1 MIVIK
6 KALLFYQGFF
16 YFGQIADFGQKINNL
31 PFEQFLEIQ
40 MVTQLQKKRLRLFK
54 DRLNILLD
62 IAQTINE
69 DHSIDDLLSEFE
81 ILLREELEV
90 GKILVFTYIKG
101 RWKNLL
107 NSGVTKAE
115 LADIDVETDLI
126 QYKNIENITIS
137 HPPQLKGF
145 DAVIPLF
152 HRFKAIGFVLIGDV
166 EEEHQGI
173 SPTIKHLK
181 LIQIISNLIIVFIE
195 NKRMQ
200 EEILEQEAMRK
211 EMELASRIQSQLV
224 PADKNLPISTRYSIH
239 TFYHPQFEVGGDYY
253 DFIRLSKNVLGFCI
267 ADVSGKGISAAMLM
281 SNFQAVFRAL
291 FTPNINMKKLVHLLN
306 QKVNQSANSEKFITM
321 FLGKYNTLTRKLTYI
336 NAGHLPP
343 MLFDPKK
350 RVLSSLDVGC
360 IGLGMLD
367 EIPAVEVGKTS
378 VPRQAKFLAFT
389 DGLVELE
396 SGEEIESG
404 MKSVEDIICNK
415 HDVERNMEE
424 LKELINEQ
432 LEIGSVFDDIS
443 IAAIQ
448 FK

>member
-1 MIVIK
+1 
-6 KALLFYQGFF
+6 
-16 YFGQIADFGQKINNL
+16 
-31 PFEQFLEIQ
+31 

-69 DHSIDDLLSEFE
+69 DNSIEDLLSEFE

-90 GKILVFTYIKG
+90 GKVLVFTLIKG
-101 RWKNLL
+101 KWKNLL
-107 NSGVTKAE
+107 NSGVTKE
-115 LADIDVETDLI
+115 EVNSINVEEDLI
-126 QYKNIENITIS
+126 KYENIENITIS

-152 HRFKAIGFVLIGDV
+152 HRFNAIGFVLIGDV
-166 EEEHQGI
+166 DEEHTGI

-200 EEILEQEAMRK
+200 GELLKQEAIKK

-224 PADKNLPISTRYSIH
+224 PADDQLPESPKYSIH
-239 TFYHPQFEVGGDYY
+239 TFYQPHFEVGGDYY
-253 DFIRLSKNVLGFCI
+253 DFIKLSKNVLGFCI
-267 ADVSGKGISAAMLM
+267 ADVSGKGISAAFLM

-291 FTPNINMKKLVHLLN
+291 YTPYTNLKSLVYMLN
-306 QKVNQSANSEKFITM
+306 KKVNKSAKSEKFITL
-321 FLGKYNTLTRKLTYI
+321 FLGKYNVITRKLTYI

-350 RVLSSLDVGC
+350 KQLKTLDKGC

-367 EIPAVEVGKTS
+367 EIPTIETGKIK
-378 VPRQAKFLAFT
+378 VPVNAKFLAFT

-396 SGEEIESG
+396 SGDEVQSG
-404 MKSVEDIICNK
+404 MKSIEDIIMN
-415 HDVERNMEE
+415 DNQIESNMQE
-424 LKELINEQ
+424 LRELINQQ

-443 IAAIQ
+443 ITGIQ

>member
-1 MIVIK
+1 
-6 KALLFYQGFF
+6 
-16 YFGQIADFGQKINNL
+16 
-31 PFEQFLEIQ
+31 

-54 DRLNILLD
+54 DRLNILLE

-69 DHSIDDLLSEFE
+69 DNSIEDLLSEFE

-90 GKILVFTYIKG
+90 GKVLVFTLYEEK
-101 RWKNLL
+101 WKNVLS
-107 NSGVTKAE
+107 SGVNE
-115 LADIDVETDLI
+115 EEVNDIDVEKDLT
-126 QYKNIENITIS
+126 QYKTIENITVS

-166 EEEHQGI
+166 DEEHPGI

-200 EEILEQEAMRK
+200 MELLQQEAFRK
-211 EMELASRIQSQLV
+211 EMELASRIQTQLV
-224 PADKNLPISTRYSIH
+224 PADNHLPLSSRYSLH
-239 TFYHPQFEVGGDYY
+239 TFYHPQYEVGGDYY
-253 DFIRLSKNVLGFCI
+253 DFIKLSNNTLGFCI
-267 ADVSGKGISAAMLM
+267 ADVSGKGIAAAMLM
-281 SNFQAVFRAL
+281 SNFQAVFRTL
-291 FTPNINMKKLVHLLN
+291 FTSRISLKKLVIQLN
-306 QKVNQSANSEKFITM
+306 RKVNQSANSEKFITM
-321 FLGKYNTLTRKLTYI
+321 FIGKYNTLNKKLTYV

-343 MLFDPKK
+343 FLFDPKK
-350 RVLSSLDVGC
+350 HQLTNLDVGC

-367 EIPAVEVGKTS
+367 EIPAIEVGKVA
-378 VPRQAKFLAFT
+378 VPKFAKFLAFT

-396 SGEEIESG
+396 SGDEVESG
-404 MKSVEDIICNK
+404 MQSVEDIICNGK
-415 HDVERNMEE
+415 DVEQNMIE
-424 LKELINEQ
+424 LKELIKTQ

>member
-1 MIVIK
+1 
-6 KALLFYQGFF
+6 
-16 YFGQIADFGQKINNL
+16 
-31 PFEQFLEIQ
+31 

-81 ILLREELEV
+81 VLLREELEV
-90 GKILVFTYIKG
+90 GKILVFTYGDGK
-101 RWKNLL
+101 WENLL
-107 NSGVTKAE
+107 NSGVTSSEVA
-115 LADIDVETDLI
+115 LIDVERDLSHY
-126 QYKNIENITIS
+126 QNIENITIS

-152 HRFKAIGFVLIGDV
+152 HRYNSIGFVLIGDI
-166 EEEHQGI
+166 EEEQTGI

-200 EEILEQEAMRK
+200 GQLIEQEAMRK
-211 EMELASRIQSQLV
+211 EMELASRIQSKLV
-224 PADKNLPISTRYSIH
+224 PADDFLPVSPKYSIH

-267 ADVSGKGISAAMLM
+267 ADVSGKGISAAILM
-281 SNFQAVFRAL
+281 SNFQAVFRTL
-291 FTPNINMKKLVHLLN
+291 YTPNIRLKKLAHALN
-306 QKVNQSANSEKFITM
+306 RKVNMSANNEKFITL
-321 FLGKYNTLTRKLTYI
+321 FLGKYNAITRKLTYI

-350 RVLSSLDVGC
+350 KILNSLEKGC

-367 EIPAVEVGKTS
+367 DIPSIEVGKIR
-378 VPRQAKFLAFT
+378 VPRNAKFLAFT

-396 SGEEIESG
+396 NGDEIENG
-404 MKSVEDIICNK
+404 MKPIQDIISN
-415 HDVERNMEE
+415 DFSIEDNMVD
-424 LKELINEQ
+424 LKKLISEQ
-432 LEIGSVFDDIS
+432 LVRGSVFDDIS
-443 IAAIQ
+443 ITGIE

>member
-1 MIVIK
+1 
-6 KALLFYQGFF
+6 
-16 YFGQIADFGQKINNL
+16 
-31 PFEQFLEIQ
+31 
-40 MVTQLQKKRLRLFK
+40 MVTQIQKKRLRLFK

-69 DHSIDDLLSEFE
+69 DHSIDDLLAEFE

-90 GKILVFTYIKG
+90 GKILVFTLADDN
-101 RWKNLL
+101 WKNLL
-107 NSGVTKAE
+107 SSGVSKEEVAK
-115 LADIDVETDLI
+115 IDVKRDLA
-126 QYKNIENITIS
+126 QYQNIENITIS

-152 HRFKAIGFVLIGDV
+152 HRFKSIGFVLIGDV
-166 EEEHQGI
+166 DEEHTGI

-200 EEILEQEAMRK
+200 EELLEQEAIRK

-224 PADKNLPISTRYSIH
+224 PADDHLPISTKYSIH

-253 DFIRLSKNVLGFCI
+253 DFIKLSNNVLGFCI
-267 ADVSGKGISAAMLM
+267 ADVSGKGISAAFLM

-291 FTPNINMKKLVHLLN
+291 YSPGIRLKKLVHLLN
-306 QKVNQSANSEKFITM
+306 QKVNMSANNEKFITM
-321 FLGKYNTLTRKLTYI
+321 FLGKYNALTRKLTYI

-350 RVLSSLDVGC
+350 KHLLSLEKGC

-367 EIPAVEVGKTS
+367 EIPTVEVGKVS
-378 VPRQAKFLAFT
+378 VPRNAKFLAFT

-396 SGEEIESG
+396 NGDQIESG
-404 MKSVEDIICNK
+404 MKPIEDIISNSN
-415 HDVERNMEE
+415 DIERNMAD
-424 LKELINEQ
+424 LKRLITEQ
-432 LEIGSVFDDIS
+432 LERGSVFDDIS
-443 IAAIQ
+443 ITGIE

>member
-1 MIVIK
+1 
-6 KALLFYQGFF
+6 
-16 YFGQIADFGQKINNL
+16 
-31 PFEQFLEIQ
+31 
-40 MVTQLQKKRLRLFK
+40 MVTHIQKNKLRLFK

-69 DHSIDDLLSEFE
+69 DHSIEDLLSEFE
-81 ILLREELEV
+81 VLLREELEV
-90 GKILVFTYIKG
+90 GKILVFTFADGK
-101 RWKNLL
+101 WDNLL
-107 NSGVTKAE
+107 NSGVTKDEVAS
-115 LADIDVETDLI
+115 IDVQRDLI
-126 QYKNIENITIS
+126 QYQSIENITLS

-152 HRFKAIGFVLIGDV
+152 HRYNAIGFVLIGDV
-166 EEEHQGI
+166 DEELAGI

-195 NKRMQ
+195 NKKMQ
-200 EEILEQEAMRK
+200 GQIIEQEAMRK
-211 EMELASRIQSQLV
+211 EMELASRIQTKLV
-224 PADKNLPISTRYSIH
+224 PADDHLPISTKYTIH

-291 FTPNINMKKLVHLLN
+291 YTRNIGLKKLVHLLN
-306 QKVNQSANSEKFITM
+306 NKVNLSANNEKFITM
-321 FLGKYNTLTRKLTYI
+321 FLGKYNSFTRTLTYI

-343 MLFDPKK
+343 MLFDPK
-350 RVLSSLDVGC
+350 REHLTSLDKGC

-367 EIPAVEVGKTS
+367 EIPTIEIGKVR
-378 VPRQAKFLAFT
+378 VPKTAKFLAFT

-396 SGEEIESG
+396 NDNQIESS
-404 MKSVEDIICNK
+404 MKPIEDIISN
-415 HDVERNMEE
+415 DQNIESNMVD
-424 LKELINEQ
+424 LKKLVAEQ
-432 LEIGSVFDDIS
+432 LKRGSVFDDIS
-443 IAAIQ
+443 VAGIG

>member
-1 MIVIK
+1 
-6 KALLFYQGFF
+6 
-16 YFGQIADFGQKINNL
+16 
-31 PFEQFLEIQ
+31 
-40 MVTQLQKKRLRLFK
+40 MVTHIQKKKLRLFK

-69 DHSIDDLLSEFE
+69 DHSIEDLLSEFE
-81 ILLREELEV
+81 VLLREELEV
-90 GKILVFTYIKG
+90 GKILVFTFADGK
-101 RWKNLL
+101 WDNLL
-107 NSGVTKAE
+107 NSGVTKDEVAR
-115 LADIDVETDLI
+115 IDVQRDLI
-126 QYKNIENITIS
+126 QYQNIENVTLT

-152 HRFKAIGFVLIGDV
+152 HRYNAIGFVLIGDV
-166 EEEHQGI
+166 EEEQTGI

-200 EEILEQEAMRK
+200 GQVIEQEAMRK
-211 EMELASRIQSQLV
+211 EMELASRIQTKLV
-224 PADKNLPISTRYSIH
+224 PADDHLPISTKYSIH

-291 FTPNINMKKLVHLLN
+291 YTPNIGLKKLTHLLN
-306 QKVNQSANSEKFITM
+306 SKVNMSANNEKFITM
-321 FLGKYNTLTRKLTYI
+321 FLGKYNSFTRTLTYI

-343 MLFDPKK
+343 MLFDPKRK
-350 RVLSSLDVGC
+350 HLINLDKGC

-367 EIPAVEVGKTS
+367 EIPTIEIGKVR
-378 VPRQAKFLAFT
+378 VPKSAKFLAFT

-396 SGEEIESG
+396 NDNQIESS
-404 MKSVEDIICNK
+404 MKPIEDIISN
-415 HDVERNMEE
+415 DQDIESNMID
-424 LKELINEQ
+424 LKKLVAEQ
-432 LEIGSVFDDIS
+432 LERGSVFDDIS
-443 IAAIQ
+443 VTGIG

>member
-1 MIVIK
+1 
-6 KALLFYQGFF
+6 
-16 YFGQIADFGQKINNL
+16 
-31 PFEQFLEIQ
+31 

-81 ILLREELEV
+81 ILLREELDV
-90 GKILVFTYIKG
+90 GKILVYTLADNN
-101 RWKNLL
+101 WKNLL
-107 NSGVTKAE
+107 NSGVTKDE
-115 LADIDVETDLI
+115 VGSIDVERDLSHY
-126 QYKNIENITIS
+126 QNIENITIS

-166 EEEHQGI
+166 EEEHTGI

-200 EEILEQEAMRK
+200 HELLEQEAIRK

-224 PADKNLPISTRYSIH
+224 PSDDHLPISTKYSIH

-253 DFIRLSKNVLGFCI
+253 DFIKLSNNVLGFCI
-267 ADVSGKGISAAMLM
+267 ADVSGKGISAAILM

-291 FTPNINMKKLVHLLN
+291 YSPRIRLKKLAYLLN
-306 QKVNQSANSEKFITM
+306 QKVNMSANSEKFITM
-321 FLGKYNTLTRKLTYI
+321 FLGKYNSLTRKLSYI

-350 RVLSSLDVGC
+350 EHLVSLDKGC

-367 EIPAVEVGKTS
+367 DIPTIEVGKVK
-378 VPRQAKFLAFT
+378 VPPHAKFLAFT

-396 SGEEIESG
+396 NGNQIESG
-404 MKSVEDIICNK
+404 MKPIEDIISNENSIEK
-415 HDVERNMEE
+415 NMAE
-424 LKELINEQ
+424 LKVLIKEQ
-432 LEIGSVFDDIS
+432 LERGSVFDDIS
-443 IAAIQ
+443 ITGIE

>member
-1 MIVIK
+1 
-6 KALLFYQGFF
+6 
-16 YFGQIADFGQKINNL
+16 
-31 PFEQFLEIQ
+31 

-69 DHSIDDLLSEFE
+69 DHSIEDLLSEFE

-90 GKILVFTYIKG
+90 GKVLVFTQINGK
-101 RWKNLL
+101 WKNLL
-107 NSGVTKAE
+107 NSGVTKTE
-115 LADIDVETDLI
+115 VLNIDVERDLI

-166 EEEHQGI
+166 DEEHQGI

-200 EEILEQEAMRK
+200 EELLQQEVMRK
-211 EMELASRIQSQLV
+211 EMELASRIQTQLV
-224 PADKNLPISTRYSIH
+224 PADNHLPISTKYSIH

-253 DFIRLSKNVLGFCI
+253 DFIKLSKNVLGFCI
-267 ADVSGKGISAAMLM
+267 ADVSGKGISAAMIM

-291 FTPNINMKKLVHLLN
+291 FTPRINLKKLVHMLN
-306 QKVNQSANSEKFITM
+306 HKVNKSANSEKFITM
-321 FLGKYNTLTRKLTYI
+321 FLGKYNTITRKLSYV

-350 RVLSSLDVGC
+350 RHMYNLDKGC

-367 EIPAVEVGKTS
+367 EIPSVEIGKIK
-378 VPRQAKFLAFT
+378 VPHEAKFLAFT

-396 SGEEIESG
+396 TGGAVESG
-404 MKSVEDIICNK
+404 MQAVENIISNK
-415 HDVERNMEE
+415 YDVEKNMHQ
-424 LKELINEQ
+424 LKSLINEQ

-443 IAAIQ
+443 ITAIQ

>member
-1 MIVIK
+1 
-6 KALLFYQGFF
+6 
-16 YFGQIADFGQKINNL
+16 
-31 PFEQFLEIQ
+31 

-69 DHSIDDLLSEFE
+69 DNSIEDLLSEFE

-90 GKILVFTYIKG
+90 GKVLVFTLYEGK
-101 RWKNLL
+101 WKNLL
-107 NSGVTKAE
+107 SSGVNTQE
-115 LADIDVETDLI
+115 VNNIDVEQDLT
-126 QYKNIENITIS
+126 QYKTIENITIS

-166 EEEHQGI
+166 DEEHQGI

-200 EEILEQEAMRK
+200 LELLEQEAFRK
-211 EMELASRIQSQLV
+211 EMELASRIQAQLV
-224 PADKNLPISTRYSIH
+224 PADKHLPLSSGYSVH
-239 TFYHPQFEVGGDYY
+239 TFYHPQYEVGGDYY
-253 DFIRLSKNVLGFCI
+253 DFIKLSNNTLGFCI

-281 SNFQAVFRAL
+281 SNFQAVFRTL
-291 FTPNINMKKLVHLLN
+291 FTSRINLKKLVYQLN
-306 QKVNQSANSEKFITM
+306 HKVNQSANSEKFITM
-321 FLGKYNTLTRKLTYI
+321 FIGKYNVLSRKLTYV

-343 MLFDPKK
+343 FLFDPKK
-350 RVLSSLDVGC
+350 HQLVNLEKGC

-367 EIPAVEVGKTS
+367 EIPASEVGKVK
-378 VPRQAKFLAFT
+378 VPKYAKFLAFT

-396 SGEEIESG
+396 SGDAVESG
-404 MKSVEDIICNK
+404 MESVKSIICNGK
-415 HDVERNMEE
+415 DVEQNMKE
-424 LKELINEQ
+424 LKELINAQ

>member
-1 MIVIK
+1 
-6 KALLFYQGFF
+6 
-16 YFGQIADFGQKINNL
+16 
-31 PFEQFLEIQ
+31 
-40 MVTQLQKKRLRLFK
+40 MVTHIQKKKLRLFK

-69 DHSIDDLLSEFE
+69 DHSIEDLLSEFE
-81 ILLREELEV
+81 VLLREELEV
-90 GKILVFTYIKG
+90 GKILVFTFADGK
-101 RWKNLL
+101 WDNLL
-107 NSGVTKAE
+107 NSGVTKDEVAS
-115 LADIDVETDLI
+115 IDVQRDLI
-126 QYKNIENITIS
+126 QYQTIENVTIS

-152 HRFKAIGFVLIGDV
+152 HRYNAIGFVLIGDV
-166 EEEHQGI
+166 DEEQAGI

-195 NKRMQ
+195 NKKMQ
-200 EEILEQEAMRK
+200 GQIIEQEAMRK
-211 EMELASRIQSQLV
+211 EMELASRIQTKLV
-224 PADKNLPISTRYSIH
+224 PADDHLPISTKYSIH

-291 FTPNINMKKLVHLLN
+291 YTRNIGLKKLVHLLN
-306 QKVNQSANSEKFITM
+306 NKVNLSANNEKFITM
-321 FLGKYNTLTRKLTYI
+321 FLGKYNSLTRTLTYI

-343 MLFDPKK
+343 MLFDPK
-350 RVLSSLDVGC
+350 REHLISLDKGC

-367 EIPAVEVGKTS
+367 EIPTIEIGKVR
-378 VPRQAKFLAFT
+378 VPRNAKFLAFT

-396 SGEEIESG
+396 NDNQIESS
-404 MKSVEDIICNK
+404 MKPIEDIISN
-415 HDVERNMEE
+415 DQNIESNMVD
-424 LKELINEQ
+424 LKKLVAEQ
-432 LEIGSVFDDIS
+432 LKRGSVFDDIS
-443 IAAIQ
+443 VAGIV

>member
-1 MIVIK
+1 
-6 KALLFYQGFF
+6 
-16 YFGQIADFGQKINNL
+16 
-31 PFEQFLEIQ
+31 

-90 GKILVFTYIKG
+90 GKILVFTFADEK
-101 RWKNLL
+101 WKNLL
-107 NSGVTKAE
+107 NSGVTKE
-115 LADIDVETDLI
+115 EVGDIDVDRDLI
-126 QYKNIENITIS
+126 KYQNIENITIS

-152 HRFKAIGFVLIGDV
+152 HRYKAIGYVLIGDV
-166 EEEHQGI
+166 DEEHTGI

-200 EEILEQEAMRK
+200 AQVVEQEAMRK
-211 EMELASRIQSQLV
+211 EMELASRIQSKLV
-224 PADKNLPISTRYSIH
+224 PADNHLPVSTKYSIH

-267 ADVSGKGISAAMLM
+267 ADVSGKGISAAILM
-281 SNFQAVFRAL
+281 SNFQAVFRTL
-291 FTPNINMKKLVHLLN
+291 YTPGINLKTLAHVLN
-306 QKVNQSANSEKFITM
+306 KKVNQSANNEKFITM
-321 FLGKYNTLTRKLTYI
+321 FLGKYNSLTRKLSYI

-350 RVLSSLDVGC
+350 KHLMHLDSGC

-367 EIPAVEVGKTS
+367 EIPSIEIGKIRIPKS
-378 VPRQAKFLAFT
+378 AKFLAFT

-396 SGEEIESG
+396 NGDQIESG
-404 MKSVEDIICNK
+404 MKPIEDIISNN
-415 HDVERNMEE
+415 DNIEDNMSD
-424 LKELINEQ
+424 LKTLIKEQ
-432 LEIGSVFDDIS
+432 LERGSVFDDIS
-443 IAAIQ
+443 ITGIE

>member
-1 MIVIK
+1 
-6 KALLFYQGFF
+6 
-16 YFGQIADFGQKINNL
+16 
-31 PFEQFLEIQ
+31 

-54 DRLNILLD
+54 DRLNILLE

-69 DHSIDDLLSEFE
+69 DHSIEDLLSEFE

-90 GKILVFTYIKG
+90 GKVLVFTKIDEV
-101 RWKNLL
+101 WKNLL
-107 NSGVTKAE
+107 VSGVTDKE
-115 LADIDVETDLI
+115 VESIDVERDLT
-126 QYKNIENITIS
+126 QYRGIENITIS

-152 HRFKAIGFVLIGDV
+152 HRFKAIGYVLIGDV
-166 EEEHQGI
+166 DEEHQGI

-200 EEILEQEAMRK
+200 GELLEQEAMRK

-224 PADKNLPISTRYSIH
+224 PADNHLPLSTKYSIH

-253 DFIRLSKNVLGFCI
+253 DFIKLSKNVLGFCI

-281 SNFQAVFRAL
+281 SNFQAVFRTL
-291 FTPNINMKKLVHLLN
+291 FTKGINLKKLVHQLN
-306 QKVNQSANSEKFITM
+306 HKVNKSANSEKFITM
-321 FLGKYNTLTRKLTYI
+321 FLGKYNTLTRKLSYV

-343 MLFDPKK
+343 ILFDPKK
-350 RVLSSLDVGC
+350 HQLTNLDKGC

-367 EIPAVEVGKTS
+367 EIPSIEVGKVS
-378 VPRQAKFLAFT
+378 VPKFAKFLAFT

-396 SGEEIESG
+396 NGDEIESG
-404 MKSVEDIICNK
+404 MESIEAIISNGK
-415 HDVERNMEE
+415 DVEQNMVQ
-424 LKELINEQ
+424 LKQLIKEQ

-443 IAAIQ
+443 ITAIQ

>member
-1 MIVIK
+1 
-6 KALLFYQGFF
+6 
-16 YFGQIADFGQKINNL
+16 
-31 PFEQFLEIQ
+31 

-69 DHSIDDLLSEFE
+69 DHSIDDLIAEFE

-90 GKILVFTYIKG
+90 GKILVFTLIDGK
-101 RWKNLL
+101 WKNLL
-107 NSGVTKAE
+107 NSGVTHKE
-115 LADIDVETDLI
+115 VLNIDVERDLI
-126 QYKNIENITIS
+126 RYQNIENITIS

-152 HRFKAIGFVLIGDV
+152 HRFRAIGFVLIGDV
-166 EEEHQGI
+166 DEEHQGI

-200 EEILEQEAMRK
+200 HELIEQEAMRK

-224 PADKNLPISTRYSIH
+224 PADNHLPVSTKFSIH

-253 DFIRLSKNVLGFCI
+253 DFIKLSKNVLGFCI
-267 ADVSGKGISAAMLM
+267 ADVSGKGISAAFLM

-291 FTPNINMKKLVHLLN
+291 YTPGINLKKLVHHLN
-306 QKVNQSANSEKFITM
+306 HKVNQSANSEKFITM
-321 FLGKYNTLTRKLTYI
+321 FLGKYNTLTRKLTYV

-350 RVLSSLDVGC
+350 HHLTSLDKGC

-367 EIPAVEVGKTS
+367 EIPSVEMGK
-378 VPRQAKFLAFT
+378 VYIPKQAKFLAFT

-396 SGEEIESG
+396 NGDQIESG
-404 MKSVEDIICNK
+404 MKPIEDIISNGQ
-415 HDVERNMEE
+415 DVEKNMID

>member
-1 MIVIK
+1 
-6 KALLFYQGFF
+6 
-16 YFGQIADFGQKINNL
+16 
-31 PFEQFLEIQ
+31 

-90 GKILVFTYIKG
+90 GKILVFTNADDV
-101 RWKNLL
+101 WKNLL

-115 LADIDVETDLI
+115 VGDIDVERDLI
-126 QYKNIENITIS
+126 QYQNIENITIS

-152 HRFKAIGFVLIGDV
+152 HRYKAIGFVLIGDV
-166 EEEHQGI
+166 DEEHTGI

-200 EEILEQEAMRK
+200 NALLEQEIMRK
-211 EMELASRIQSQLV
+211 EMELASRIQTKLV
-224 PADKNLPISTRYSIH
+224 PADNHLPVSNKYNIH

-253 DFIRLSKNVLGFCI
+253 DFIRLSKSVLGFCI

-281 SNFQAVFRAL
+281 SNFQAVFRTL
-291 FTPNINMKKLVHLLN
+291 YTPNINLKKLAHQLN
-306 QKVNQSANSEKFITM
+306 KKVNQSANNEKFITM
-321 FLGKYNTLTRKLTYI
+321 FLGKYNTITRKLTYI

-343 MLFDPKK
+343 ILFDPKK
-350 RVLSSLDVGC
+350 KTLNNLDKGC

-367 EIPAVEVGKTS
+367 DIPAIELGKIR
-378 VPRQAKFLAFT
+378 VPRNAKFLAFT

-396 SGEEIESG
+396 NGDQIESG
-404 MKSVEDIICNK
+404 MEPIEEIISN
-415 HDVERNMEE
+415 EESIESNMTA
-424 LKELINEQ
+424 LKELIKDQ
-432 LEIGSVFDDIS
+432 LETGSVFDDIT
-443 IAAIQ
+443 ITGIE

>member
-1 MIVIK
+1 
-6 KALLFYQGFF
+6 
-16 YFGQIADFGQKINNL
+16 
-31 PFEQFLEIQ
+31 
-40 MVTQLQKKRLRLFK
+40 MVTHIQKKKLRLFK

-69 DHSIDDLLSEFE
+69 DHSIEDLLLEFE
-81 ILLREELEV
+81 VLLREELEV
-90 GKILVFTYIKG
+90 GKILVFTFADG
-101 RWKNLL
+101 RWENLL
-107 NSGVTKAE
+107 NSGVTKDEVAN
-115 LADIDVETDLI
+115 IDVKRDLI
-126 QYKNIENITIS
+126 QYQNIENITIS

-152 HRFKAIGFVLIGDV
+152 HRYNAIGFVLIGDV
-166 EEEHQGI
+166 DEEQTGI

-200 EEILEQEAMRK
+200 GEIIEQEAMKK
-211 EMELASRIQSQLV
+211 EMELASRIQTKLV
-224 PADKNLPISTRYSIH
+224 PADDHLPISTKYSIH

-281 SNFQAVFRAL
+281 SNFQALFRAL
-291 FTPNINMKKLVHLLN
+291 YTPNIGLKKLTHLLN
-306 QKVNQSANSEKFITM
+306 NKVNMSANNEKFITM
-321 FLGKYNTLTRKLTYI
+321 FLGKYNSFTRTLTYI

-343 MLFDPKK
+343 MLFDPKRK
-350 RVLSSLDVGC
+350 HLISLDKGC

-367 EIPAVEVGKTS
+367 EIPTIEIGKVR
-378 VPRQAKFLAFT
+378 VPRSAKFLAFT

-396 SGEEIESG
+396 NDNHIESS
-404 MKSVEDIICNK
+404 MKPIEDIIS
-415 HDVERNMEE
+415 
-424 LKELINEQ
+424 NEQ
-432 LEIGSVFDDIS
+432 DIESNMVDLKKLVAKQLERGSVFDDIS
-443 IAAIQ
+443 VTGIG

>member
-1 MIVIK
+1 
-6 KALLFYQGFF
+6 
-16 YFGQIADFGQKINNL
+16 
-31 PFEQFLEIQ
+31 

-81 ILLREELEV
+81 VLLREELEV
-90 GKILVFTYIKG
+90 GKILVFTFGDGK
-101 RWKNLL
+101 WENLL
-107 NSGVTKAE
+107 NSGVTKEEVAN
-115 LADIDVETDLI
+115 IDVERDLA
-126 QYKNIENITIS
+126 QYRNIENITIS

-152 HRFKAIGFVLIGDV
+152 HRYKSIGFVLIGDV
-166 EEEHQGI
+166 DEEQTGI

-200 EEILEQEAMRK
+200 NELLEQEAMRK
-211 EMELASRIQSQLV
+211 EMELASRIQSKLV
-224 PADKNLPISTRYSIH
+224 PADDHLPVSTKYTIH

-267 ADVSGKGISAAMLM
+267 ADVSGKGISAAILM
-281 SNFQAVFRAL
+281 SNFQAVFRTL
-291 FTPNINMKKLVHLLN
+291 YTPSINLKRLAHGLN
-306 QKVNQSANSEKFITM
+306 RKVNMSANNEKFITM
-321 FLGKYNTLTRKLTYI
+321 FLGKYNTITRKLTYI

-350 RVLSSLDVGC
+350 KHLIHLDKGC

-367 EIPAVEVGKTS
+367 EIPSIEVGS
-378 VPRQAKFLAFT
+378 VRIPRNSKFLAFT

-396 SGEEIESG
+396 NGDQIESG
-404 MKSVEDIICNK
+404 MKPIEDIISDSNNI
-415 HDVERNMEE
+415 ETNMEA
-424 LKELINEQ
+424 LKELIQVQ
-432 LEIGSVFDDIS
+432 LERGSVFDDIS
-443 IAAIQ
+443 VTGLE

>member
-1 MIVIK
+1 
-6 KALLFYQGFF
+6 
-16 YFGQIADFGQKINNL
+16 
-31 PFEQFLEIQ
+31 

-69 DHSIDDLLSEFE
+69 DHSIEDLLSEFE

-90 GKILVFTYIKG
+90 GKILVFTFADGK
-101 RWKNLL
+101 WENLL
-107 NSGVTKAE
+107 SSGVGNTEVAN
-115 LADIDVETDLI
+115 IDVERDLT
-126 QYKNIENITIS
+126 QYQNIENITIS

-152 HRFKAIGFVLIGDV
+152 HRYKAIGFVLIGDV
-166 EEEHQGI
+166 DEEHTGI

-200 EEILEQEAMRK
+200 DELLEQEAMRK
-211 EMELASRIQSQLV
+211 EMELASRIQSKLV
-224 PADKNLPISTRYSIH
+224 PADNHLPVSTRYSIH

-291 FTPNINMKKLVHLLN
+291 YTPTVNLKKLTHALN
-306 QKVNQSANSEKFITM
+306 RKVNLSANNEKFITM

-350 RVLSSLDVGC
+350 KHLNSLDKGC

-367 EIPAVEVGKTS
+367 DIPSIEVGS
-378 VPRQAKFLAFT
+378 VRVPRNAKFLAFT

-396 SGEEIESG
+396 NEDQIESG
-404 MKSVEDIICNK
+404 MKPIEDIISN
-415 HDVERNMEE
+415 DDNIEENMND
-424 LKELINEQ
+424 LKRLIEEQ
-432 LEIGSVFDDIS
+432 LERGSVFDDIS
-443 IAAIQ
+443 ITGLG